1 MIPEPEPRKKLW
13 QRRPLLLGLLI
24 ILALLILFLIVIT
37 VLGKI
42 TPSTETSSSSFGFG
56 NKVAILK
63 IEGVIFESEPVLKEL
78 RNFRKDRSIKAIVL
92 RVDSPGGAV
101 APSQEIYEELRR
113 FKKEKPVVAS
123 MASVAASG
131 GYYVCLPASYIYA
144 SPGTITGSIGVI
156 MQTTD
161 IGELLKWMKVKEEI
175 IKSGKYKDAGT
186 PFRSLTDE
194 ERKYFENLL
203 KNVHQQFQTALKES
217 RGLSQEKV
225 EEVSDG
231 RIFTGEQ
238 AKEMGL
244 IDDLGNLEDAIKK
257 AGELAGIKG
266 EPEVVWPRRRYG
278 FFEEFG
284 AELSH
289 KILNR
294 LLNSLS
300 NPIWYL
306 EQGTILRTQR
316 SGQ

>member
-1 MIPEPEPRKKLW
+1 M
-13 QRRPLLLGLLI
+13 
-24 ILALLILFLIVIT
+24 
-37 VLGKI
+37 
-42 TPSTETSSSSFGFG
+42 
-56 NKVAILK
+56 
-63 IEGVIFESEPVLKEL
+63 IFESEPVLKQL
-78 RNFRKDRSIKAIVL
+78 RAFRKDRSIKAVVM

-101 APSQEIYEELRR
+101 APSQEIYQELRR
-113 FKKEKPVVAS
+113 FKKEKPVVVS
-123 MASVAASG
+123 MGSVAASG

-156 MQTTD
+156 MQTTN
-161 IGELLKWMKVKEEI
+161 IGELLKWMKIREET
-175 IKSGKYKDAGT
+175 IKSGKYKDAGS
-186 PFRSLTDE
+186 PFRSMTDE
-194 ERKYFENLL
+194 ERRYFENLL
-203 KNVHQQFQTALKES
+203 KNVHEQFQSALKES

-238 AKEMGL
+238 AKEMHL

-266 EPEVVWPRRRYG
+266 EPEVIWPRRRYS

-284 AELSH
+284 AEISQ

-294 LLNSLS
+294 VLNSLS

-306 EQGTILRTQR
+306 EQGNILRTQR
-316 SGQ
+316 SEQ